1 MLGERWIRYMVL
13 DRVHTEKSGSGD
25 STRPLRMLSYI
36 TAAMVSIFIAWFTG
50 YIRVDG
56 TLDTDSWF
64 LLATG
69 REIVHHGIPFEN
81 PWSLDSGQGIIVQQW
96 LHDVWLYGWYSLAGY
111 TGVAT
116 SVVVPLAIA
125 AIAYY
130 FLIERLTRG
139 CRHQGI
145 TWLLYAVGFF
155 HMFTYISIRPTLW
168 SAGCLFVTLNILFAW
183 HEDGNVRALWLLP
196 AVTLLQVNLQAALW
210 PLCLAACLS
219 FLLPEI
225 GELHIKTFKTDM
237 VAWYTYRIPLLR
249 ACLLMC
255 IASLFNP
262 YGFGGAIYTV
272 LSMGAASYGNVISEM
287 RPFISGPDDSYAI
300 VCTLVCIVIPVIIA
314 IIKRKVP
321 STGVLAFWIAA
332 VVMGVL
338 KIRCFWIAWTVS
350 FAVCAYL
357 CGIGKNDIQ
366 REEENAVIRLMP
378 VLFIGVLLSTSVLNA
393 SNAAC
398 SSDGTTASGWSAFD
412 QEMASIV
419 DALKGTDARIFS
431 SDDTLMNYFEW
442 EGIKVSYD
450 MRPEIWAKAIAGERT
465 HDDYKRYVDV
475 VKAKSFK
482 TLDDGYWDVAI
493 IRKDEQRLFE
503 KEVMGSE
510 KIVSNFRYCLYRLK

>member
-1 MLGERWIRYMVL
+1 MVL
-13 DRVHTEKSGSGD
+13 DRAHTEKSDSGD
-25 STRPLRMLSYI
+25 SKRPLRMLSYI
-36 TAAMVSIFIAWFTG
+36 TAAMVSIFVAWFTG
-50 YIRVDG
+50 YIRTDG
-56 TLDTDSWF
+56 TLDTDGWF

-69 REIVHHGIPFEN
+69 REIVHNGIPFEN
-81 PWSLDSGQGIIVQQW
+81 PWSLDLGQGIIVQQW

-155 HMFTYISIRPTLW
+155 QMFTYISIRPTLW

-196 AVTLLQVNLQAALW
+196 VVTLLQVNLQAAMW

-287 RPFISGPDDSYAI
+287 RPFISSPNDSYGI
-300 VCTLVCIVIPVIIA
+300 VCTMVCIVIPVAIA
-314 IIKRKVP
+314 II
-321 STGVLAFWIAA
+321 
-332 VVMGVL
+332 
-338 KIRCFWIAWTVS
+338 
-350 FAVCAYL
+350 
-357 CGIGKNDIQ
+357 N
-366 REEENAVIRLMP
+366 
-378 VLFIGVLLSTSVLNA
+378 
-393 SNAAC
+393 
-398 SSDGTTASGWSAFD
+398 
-412 QEMASIV
+412 
-419 DALKGTDARIFS
+419 
-431 SDDTLMNYFEW
+431 
-442 EGIKVSYD
+442 
-450 MRPEIWAKAIAGERT
+450 
-465 HDDYKRYVDV
+465 
-475 VKAKSFK
+475 
-482 TLDDGYWDVAI
+482 
-493 IRKDEQRLFE
+493 
-503 KEVMGSE
+503 
-510 KIVSNFRYCLYRLK
+510 

>member
-56 TLDTDSWF
+56 TLDTDGWF

-287 RPFISGPDDSYAI
+287 RPFISGPDDSY
-300 VCTLVCIVIPVIIA
+300 
-314 IIKRKVP
+314 
-321 STGVLAFWIAA
+321 
-332 VVMGVL
+332 
-338 KIRCFWIAWTVS
+338 
-350 FAVCAYL
+350 
-357 CGIGKNDIQ
+357 
-366 REEENAVIRLMP
+366 
-378 VLFIGVLLSTSVLNA
+378 
-393 SNAAC
+393 
-398 SSDGTTASGWSAFD
+398 
-412 QEMASIV
+412 
-419 DALKGTDARIFS
+419 
-431 SDDTLMNYFEW
+431 
-442 EGIKVSYD
+442 
-450 MRPEIWAKAIAGERT
+450 
-465 HDDYKRYVDV
+465 
-475 VKAKSFK
+475 
-482 TLDDGYWDVAI
+482 
-493 IRKDEQRLFE
+493 EQRLFE

-510 KIVSNFRYCLYRLK
+510 KIVSNSRYCLYRLK